1 MLLHIK
7 KPTINV
13 FFCLFFFFVQLERAH
28 SNGNHME
35 EIQNKTSVNST
46 KVCPRFA

>member
-1 MLLHIK
+1 MLLHIE

-13 FFCLFFFFVQLERAH
+13 FFVQLERAH
-28 SNGNHME
+28 SNGSHME
-35 EIQNKTSVNST
+35 EIRNEASVNST